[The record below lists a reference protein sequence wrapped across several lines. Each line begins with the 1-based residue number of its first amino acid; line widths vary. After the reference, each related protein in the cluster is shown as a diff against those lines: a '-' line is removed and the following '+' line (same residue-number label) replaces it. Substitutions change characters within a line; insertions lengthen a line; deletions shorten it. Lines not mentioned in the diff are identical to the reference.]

1 MRTLKTII
9 LMAALLLAY
18 TCRSHAQTQ
27 PFNSSYRDVYWMHG
41 INGDEQS
48 MQALAEYFGK
58 RCKINS
64 YHPKYPS
71 TQGIDYAAS
80 YWRNYN
86 FGRRTDNF
94 VITHSMGG
102 LVARYY
108 DQHYAT
114 GNQFGGLITMAA
126 PHRGSQFANS
136 FDDGR
141 VKYFLEGMTVTG
153 LEGFEK
159 AIIKM
164 PLVTLVLGSTDRLI
178 RDLKEEYEKL
188 RPTAEKTLS
197 LKTIL
202 LITKACAD
210 IISMNSVD
218 LFTSNILT
226 SITTNNVTNLL
237 KGLSIV
243 LVSTAGEHVFG
254 EFHYSI
260 PIGTN
265 EIKYYSIGKDELKY
279 DSPIISS
286 INNGKA
292 FHSPNTINLVSQVTG
307 DNVGMKLMGST
318 LCSKDLTS
326 HGESSIGKIYD
337 HKLQEFINVV
347 IKKSQ
352 TLSENF
358 EKVGNASGVGAIV
371 NIILGFGEPISTINA
386 IKLLSERANCKEIAA
401 AFSRQAYFW
410 KYAFEQRYHACLGN
424 KYYTTSTETYYE
436 RVWVDHGPGHGAK
449 PIESHDGPIDFIEYP
464 IIGDDSPGS
473 NNGHWEYI
481 PRTYTVTHTHTYD
494 SDGIVTAPSQE
505 TWKASKTLYIEDV
518 DHEKVKRAQNTINV
532 FTEIFLGKHG
542 KFFEL
547 EGRPTD
553 TPAPKPIKPKP
564 GLEPI
569 FDDGLVPIR

>member
-86 FGRRTDNF
+86 FGRRADNF

-126 PHRGSQFANS
+126 PHRGSEFANS
-136 FDDGR
+136 FDDDR
-141 VKYFLEGMTVTG
+141 VKAFLEGMTVLG
-153 LEGFEK
+153 LEGFKK
-159 AIIKM
+159 AVIKM

-188 RPTAEKTLS
+188 RGVKTS
-197 LKTIL
+197 LKFKDILTIAK
-202 LITKACAD
+202 ICARVLVL
-210 IISMNSVD
+210 NSFD
-218 LFTSNILT
+218 FNTSNFLT
-226 SITTNNVTNLL
+226 SLTVSNLTKSL
-237 KGLSIV
+237 EELSIT
-243 LVSTAGEHVFG
+243 LVSLAGSHVFG
-254 EFHYSI
+254 EYENGI
-260 PIGTN
+260 
-265 EIKYYSIGKDELKY
+265 SIGKDELKY
-279 DSPIISS
+279 DSPIIRS
-286 INNGKA
+286 INNGNA
-292 FHSPNTINLVSQVTG
+292 FHSSNTINLVSKISG
-307 DNVGMKLMGST
+307 DNVGMKLLGST
-318 LCSKDLTS
+318 LSSVDLTS
-326 HGESSIGKIYD
+326 HGESSIGKIHDY
-337 HKLQEFINVV
+337 KLQNFINVV

-401 AFSRQAYFW
+401 AFTRQAYFW
-410 KYAFEQRYHACLGN
+410 KYTFEQRYQACLGN

-436 RVWVDHGPGHGAK
+436 RVWIDDGPGHGPQK
-449 PIESHDGPIDFIEYP
+449 PIPAIEVGPIDFIEDP
-464 IIGDDSPGS
+464 IIDTDRPSDPEREIGTT
-473 NNGHWEYI
+473 GHWELI
-481 PRTYTVTHTHTYD
+481 PRTRTVTHTHTYD
-494 SDGIVTAPSQE
+494 SDGIVTAPSQK
-505 TWKASKTLYIEDV
+505 TWSVATTLEINDV
-518 DHEKVKRAQNTINV
+518 DHEKVKRSINTVNT
-532 FTEIFLGKHG
+532 FNAIFSGQHG
-542 KFFEL
+542 SFFKLNPIETSTT
-547 EGRPTD
+547 PT
-553 TPAPKPIKPKP
+553 PKPIKPKP

-569 FDDGLVPIR
+569 FDDSLR